1 MKFISLL
8 LLLNNIKNN
17 VMYRIKII
25 VIISVSLLSLAT
37 EAQNYVVPGTIINHS
52 PASSGI
58 YIGCPG
64 IAITDKG
71 IYLAKH
77 SEFGPGSTEW
87 ESAVTHVYRSE
98 DCGTTWTR
106 ISTINGLFW
115 ASIFTYNNAVYL
127 LGTDK
132 HHGNTV
138 IMRSDDEGKTWTK
151 PVDGNTGLLLKGQ
164 YHTAPVPVLFHNGRI
179 WRAMEDAS
187 GAMSQG
193 GGEWGGPHYG
203 SFIMSA
209 PLNADFLRQDNW
221 TFSNV
226 VKRKQKWLDGQTRA
240 WLEGNVVPTLQSGVV
255 CILRVNFTREQGP
268 ARGDIA
274 AIIQVNKNGKKA
286 KFNSKKGFID
296 LPGGDKKF
304 TIRYDSVSNKYW
316 TLTNYVPSQHKGLIH
331 SDRTRNTLA
340 LACSDN
346 LHDWD
351 VRAVIL
357 YHPDIYKHAFQYVDW
372 LFEGEDIIAV
382 SRTAYDDEF
391 GGAFNAHDANYL
403 TFHRIKN
410 FRSLKDTDPETSFL
424 RSE

>member
-1 MKFISLL
+1 MNLIGIILALFFACYSL
-8 LLLNNIKNN
+8 
-17 VMYRIKII
+17 
-25 VIISVSLLSLAT
+25 S
-37 EAQNYVVPGTIINHS
+37 AQEINEIVPGSVISHY
-52 PASSGI
+52 PASTGI

-64 IAITDKG
+64 IAIIGTG
-71 IYLAKH
+71 VYLAKH
-77 SEFGPGSTEW
+77 SEFGPGSSEW

-98 DCGTTWTR
+98 DYGITWSR
-106 ISTINGLFW
+106 ISTIKGLFW
-115 ASIFTYNNAVYL
+115 ASVFTYNNAVYL

-138 IMRSDDEGKTWTK
+138 IMRSDDEGKTWTN
-151 PVDGNTGLLLKGQ
+151 PVDSNTGLLLKGQ
-164 YHTAPVPVLFHNGRI
+164 YHTAPVPVLFHCGRI

-187 GAMSQG
+187 GAMSQV

-209 PLNADFLRQDNW
+209 PLNSDFLRQDNW
-221 TFSNV
+221 TISNV
-226 VKRKQKWLDGQTRA
+226 VRRNQKWMDGQTRA
-240 WLEGNVVPTLQSGVV
+240 WLEGNVVPTLQGGVA
-255 CILRVNFTREQGP
+255 CILRVNFNREQGP

-286 KFNSKKGFID
+286 KFNPKTGFID

-316 TLTNYVPSQHKGLIH
+316 TLTNYVPSQHKDQIH
-331 SDRTRNTLA
+331 ADRIRNTLA

-351 VRAVIL
+351 IRFVIL

-391 GGAFNAHDANYL
+391 GGAHNAHDANYL

-410 FRSLKDTDPETSFL
+410 FRSLKDQDIK
-424 RSE
+424 